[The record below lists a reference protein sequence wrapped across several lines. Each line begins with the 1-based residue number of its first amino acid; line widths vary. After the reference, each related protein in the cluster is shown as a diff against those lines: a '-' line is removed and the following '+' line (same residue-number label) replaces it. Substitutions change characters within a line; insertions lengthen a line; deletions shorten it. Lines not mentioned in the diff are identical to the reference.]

1 MVRRGSL
8 KTRLSVYGI
17 LVLLALILV
26 LELAMG
32 RFIRLSTLAQIQQ
45 ATSSTSQLLN
55 IATVPYTQTSQIH
68 ILQDYLGEL
77 VGTPH
82 KDGTPQNLMRYVVIV
97 VRGKSVLRAGQVP
110 EPLPPP
116 DDLKHM
122 VNTPPV
128 LNIRQPILFDD
139 DVGFLQYGYG
149 SDSLNTYRHELVRN
163 ALLGTLLILLI
174 AALLFYGFSHQISER
189 IERLIEAFQAITDG
203 DYSRR
208 APVDHADELSH
219 LAELFNRM
227 TDAVEER
234 WRSLLH
240 SRAQIERLND
250 SLEEKVNERTHALS
264 QVNQQLEQLIGDLR
278 TTQAQLVE
286 SEKQAAL
293 GQIVAGIAHELN
305 TPLGNAL
312 TLSTSLQDD
321 GNRLKQLIDSGKIS
335 RSTLNEHIDQ
345 CDQSFDIL
353 VRNLRRA
360 TQLIQSF
367 KQVAVDQVSD
377 QRRNFQ
383 IGKTLEE
390 ILLSLEPGYRK
401 HHIKVQVNI
410 QHPELEL
417 ESYPGALVHLFS
429 NLINNAIIHAFTGIV
444 EPTICIDITDKNAQ
458 LTILF
463 CDNGCGI
470 PPENISRIF
479 EPFFTTR
486 MGLGGTGLG
495 LHICYNLITVRLG
508 GSISVQSEPSQ
519 GTCFTITIPV
529 KAPNRTSQDS
539 LAIGPKHQ

>member
-1 MVRRGSL
+1 MRRGSL
-8 KTRLSVYGI
+8 KTRLSIYGI
-17 LVLLALILV
+17 LVLFALIVV

-45 ATSSTSQLLN
+45 ATYSTSQLLN
-55 IATVPYTQTSQIH
+55 LATVPYTRTSQVH

-77 VGTPH
+77 VGTP
-82 KDGTPQNLMRYVVIV
+82 QNLMRYVVIV
-97 VRGKSVLRAGQVP
+97 VDGKTVLRAGHVP
-110 EPLPPP
+110 VPLPPP
-116 DDLKHM
+116 DDLKNM
-122 VNTPPV
+122 EQTPPV

-149 SDSLNTYRHELVRN
+149 SDSLKSYKQELVRN
-163 ALLGTLLILLI
+163 ALLGTLLILMI
-174 AALLFYGFSHQISER
+174 AAFLFYGFSHQISER

-208 APVDHADELSH
+208 APVDHSDELSH
-219 LAELFNRM
+219 LAQLFNLM

-240 SRAQIERLND
+240 SRAQIERLNN
-250 SLEEKVNERTHALS
+250 SLEEKVNERTQALS
-264 QVNQQLEQLIGDLR
+264 LANQRLEQLVGDLR
-278 TTQAQLVE
+278 ATQAQLVE

-293 GQIVAGIAHELN
+293 GQMVAGIAHELN

-321 GNRLKQLIDSGKIS
+321 GSRLKQLVDSGKIS

-345 CDQSFDIL
+345 CEESLDIL

-360 TQLIQSF
+360 AQLIQSF

-377 QRRNFQ
+377 QRRHFQ

-401 HHIKVQVNI
+401 HRIKVQIHI

-417 ESYPGALVHLFS
+417 DSYPGALVHLFS
-429 NLINNAIIHAFTGIV
+429 NLINNAIIHAFTETA
-444 EPTICIDITDKNAQ
+444 EPAIRIDITDEHEHLNIK
-458 LTILF
+458 F
-463 CDNGCGI
+463 CDNGAGI
-470 PPENISRIF
+470 PPENLGRIF

-486 MGLGGTGLG
+486 MGQGGTGLG
-495 LHICYNLITVRLG
+495 LHICYNLVTMRLG
-508 GSISVQSEPSQ
+508 GNISVQSRTGEGS
-519 GTCFTITIPV
+519 CFLVTIPTQ
-529 KAPNRTSQDS
+529 APLRTSQDH
-539 LAIGPKHQ
+539 LALSTPDR